1 MTWMERWGKFGA
13 LACLAL
19 MWPLADAYMRGT
31 VQGAR
36 AAVFLAV
43 GTVYCLTF
51 VWYILRG
58 YAYTGPRVPVA
69 TVCFLTVLAL
79 ALDHLQGEIAINYF
93 LIPLFVSLL
102 ALVIAAW
109 MRQSTERI
117 AARRLAAERT

>member
-1 MTWMERWGKFGA
+1 MERWGKFGA

-36 AAVFLAV
+36 AAVFLAI

-58 YAYTGPRVPVA
+58 YAYAGPRVPVA
-69 TVCFLTVLAL
+69 TVGFLTVIAL
-79 ALDHLQGEIAINYF
+79 ALDHLQGEIG
-93 LIPLFVSLL
+93 L
-102 ALVIAAW
+102 
-109 MRQSTERI
+109 
-117 AARRLAAERT
+117 